1 LTGIPVQRGYAGA
14 VDTAYL
20 VLLIVAFA
28 VMAGWSLYA
37 VSKLFAADAKSST
50 QR

>member
-1 LTGIPVQRGYAGA
+1 

-28 VMAGWSLYA
+28 VIAGWCLYA
-37 VSKLFAADAKSST
+37 VSKLFAADAKSPT
-50 QR
+50 RR